1 VRRLVVAAL
10 GLGALSLLGACRAPS
25 APSVAA
31 RVAVAPA
38 AGVAGARALVPA
50 CARAGVALEAP
61 VARAD
66 LDGGAA
72 EVASLLEEAAARGV
86 PIALRPIAADGVGGP
101 AISSG
106 ALPELS
112 SDVERLV
119 AIIAAAPPPRATL
132 VVELAPPRALAVE
145 VIARL
150 DASSGAGRGGRLY
163 ELLGMRLDERG
174 HVADAATLGAIVAG
188 ARAGG
193 VAVEA
198 RLWPIL
204 VDDGRDGDSALG
216 DALDVPVLAR
226 AGTAAALPAIAD
238 AVDVVRLVATRSLW
252 LRAVAPADARR
263 SPERWRRSLARSRR
277 RGRGWASRSA
287 RPASTG
293 SGCPGARPPPSSPPM
308 SPLRAPPGSTTWCST
323 SSPPSTPPT
332 RGWRR
337 SPPLR
342 PRARRPR
349 PRRSTTS
356 APPCVTPTVC
366 SVGDRQKIRP
376 PGAMPAL
383 RTRAI
388 RAPRPRS

>member
-38 AGVAGARALVPA
+38 AGVAWARALVPA

-72 EVASLLEEAAARGV
+72 EVAALLEEAAARGV

-106 ALPELS
+106 ALPDLS

-174 HVADAATLGAIVAG
+174 HVADAARLGAIVAG

-252 LRAVAPADARR
+252 LRAVAPADDSALAGAVAA
-263 SPERWRRSLARSRR
+263 LARALAPSGARVGVALGAAGVDGLGLPGVATPAELAADVAAAR
-277 RGRGWASRSA
+277 AAGIDDVVLDELSAVDAADAWLAALTTPSAA
-287 RPASTG
+287 RPAPT
-293 SGCPGARPPPSSPPM
+293 PAPLDD
-308 SPLRAPPGSTTWCST
+308 LRAAV
-323 SSPPSTPPT
+323 
-332 RGWRR
+332 RDADRLLGWR
-337 SPPLR
+337 
-342 PRARRPR
+342 
-349 PRRSTTS
+349 
-356 APPCVTPTVC
+356 
-366 SVGDRQKIRP
+366 
-376 PGAMPAL
+376 
-383 RTRAI
+383 
-388 RAPRPRS
+388 